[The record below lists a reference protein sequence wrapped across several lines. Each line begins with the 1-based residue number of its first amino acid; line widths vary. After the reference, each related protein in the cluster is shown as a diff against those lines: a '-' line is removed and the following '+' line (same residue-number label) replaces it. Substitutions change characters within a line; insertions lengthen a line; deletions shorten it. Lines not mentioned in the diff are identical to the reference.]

1 MNNSIK
7 RCMKAAKENLFS
19 QYSEIEE
26 NLRKNN
32 SKKAYKFVKDL
43 TTVKTRGMGK
53 LLLSKTAQENPLQ
66 QNETYWTNGQN
77 TALHC
82 TITRLME
89 IHRYWTVPRQ
99 TQRTTTPLFAK
110 KWRLQYNHWRKES
123 QLELTTSVE
132 VVKICGEAVI
142 TVLTTICKKI

>member
-43 TTVKTRGMGK
+43 TTVKTRGKGK

-66 QNETYWTNGQN
+66 ENETY
-77 TALHC
+77 
-82 TITRLME
+82 
-89 IHRYWTVPRQ
+89 
-99 TQRTTTPLFAK
+99 
-110 KWRLQYNHWRKES
+110 
-123 QLELTTSVE
+123 
-132 VVKICGEAVI
+132 
-142 TVLTTICKKI
+142 